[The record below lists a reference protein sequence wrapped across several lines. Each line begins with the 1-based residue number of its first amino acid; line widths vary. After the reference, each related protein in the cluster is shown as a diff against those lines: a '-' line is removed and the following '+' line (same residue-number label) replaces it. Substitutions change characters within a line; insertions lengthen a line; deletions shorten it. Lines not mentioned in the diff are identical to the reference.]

1 MTVKDNQ
8 VLLIHPS
15 SVLDHKPD
23 WVVYQEFVLTSR
35 NYIRTITDIKG
46 EMLLEI
52 APEYFKPS
60 TVKNI
65 ETKKE
70 LERLE
75 KEAIER
81 KKILMKPVV
90 NDGVKKEKKSR
101 FSS

>member
-60 TVKNI
+60 TIKNI

-70 LERLE
+70 LDRLE
-75 KEAIER
+75 KEAIE
-81 KKILMKPVV
+81 KKKNLVQTMT
-90 NDGVKKEKKSR
+90 NNGVKKEKKSR